1 MEVARVRGLV
11 RGKWVLVR
19 GITGQRLIG
28 GRWVMGLTMIIGE
41 TERGTRTAR
50 EGGGSIER
58 FLWTWLF
65 VDQSMNVYTQC
76 LINYA
81 FFCFRDILIFWY

>member
-1 MEVARVRGLV
+1 MEVARGRGLV
-11 RGKWVLVR
+11 RGKRVLVR

-41 TERGTRTAR
+41 TERGTRIAR

-58 FLWTWLF
+58 FVWTWLF
-65 VDQSMNVYTQC
+65 VDQSMNVYIMPNKLC
-76 LINYA
+76 L
-81 FFCFRDILIFWY
+81 FLFRDILIFWY